1 MVDFKNLENNKVE
14 IDKMNNITKIISGIR
29 LIIGIAFV
37 VFLIILFSTGDYALY
52 GIISGSLFLALI
64 LFILFTNKY
73 FKKLDSLKR
82 IEQAYKFH
90 NMRRNFKYMQFQDTG
105 NDLKNKEDY
114 KLADLDI
121 FGKHSIYQYLNSN
134 NYDS

>member
-29 LIIGIAFV
+29 FILGIAFV

-52 GIISGSLFLALI
+52 GIISGLLFLALI

-73 FKKLDSLKR
+73 FKNLDSLKR
-82 IEQAYKFH
+82 I
-90 NMRRNFKYMQFQDTG
+90 
-105 NDLKNKEDY
+105 
-114 KLADLDI
+114 
-121 FGKHSIYQYLNSN
+121 
-134 NYDS
+134 